1 MYCLPSS
8 QPALPRTVTYSLSGQ
23 AQAPRRWL
31 HDGVSP
37 AFQKRRKASGGGG
50 GKVAAGGGRR
60 RGMAAAVRAE
70 MAEALDQMDEEGDSG
85 LDVDGT
91 GVWGRA
97 DTVGAETSGWTSR
110 AWMGRSSRGEAGDP
124 GWAVEAVLAAS
135 LQSAAEQEEAQLAA
149 ALAASAAEGEDRA
162 DAGASPTA
170 GAEEPVSAV
179 GKQVEFICTG
189 HEIDPGDYE
198 CEVLM
203 DGRATTTRSQARTVT
218 CSRKQAQARVPDRA
232 GRGRRRHI
240 AAAVRAEM
248 AEALDQMDEEGD
260 GGLDMLNG
268 QPGVWGRADTVG
280 AETSGWTARAW
291 MGRSSR
297 GEAGDPGWAVEAAL
311 EASLQSAAEWEE
323 AQLAAALAASAAEG
337 EDRADAGAS
346 PTAGAEE
353 PVSAV
358 GKQVEFICT
367 GHEIDP
373 GDYECEVLMDGRA
386 TTTRSQARTVTCSRK
401 QAQARVPDRAG
412 RGRRRHIAAAVRAE
426 MAEALDQ
433 MDEEGDG
440 GLDMLN
446 GQPGVWGRADTVGAE
461 TSGWTARA
469 WMGRSSRG
477 EAGDPGW
484 AVEAALEAS
493 LQSAA
498 EWEEAQ
504 LAAAL
509 AASAAEG
516 EAGADNAGASRRAGE
531 ALPAV
536 AMPDLAS
543 VGGDLESSDTNTDD
557 GWEVFSHGRAPS
569 LGSWAGV
576 GRDGDWV
583 DSDGRSESDRDD
595 DDWEE
600 LESPEQ

>member
-1 MYCLPSS
+1 M
-8 QPALPRTVTYSLSGQ
+8 
-23 AQAPRRWL
+23 

-337 EDRADAGAS
+337 E
-346 PTAGAEE
+346 
-353 PVSAV
+353 
-358 GKQVEFICT
+358 
-367 GHEIDP
+367 
-373 GDYECEVLMDGRA
+373 
-386 TTTRSQARTVTCSRK
+386 
-401 QAQARVPDRAG
+401 
-412 RGRRRHIAAAVRAE
+412 
-426 MAEALDQ
+426 
-433 MDEEGDG
+433 
-440 GLDMLN
+440 
-446 GQPGVWGRADTVGAE
+446 
-461 TSGWTARA
+461 
-469 WMGRSSRG
+469 
-477 EAGDPGW
+477 
-484 AVEAALEAS
+484 
-493 LQSAA
+493 
-498 EWEEAQ
+498 
-504 LAAAL
+504 
-509 AASAAEG
+509 
-516 EAGADNAGASRRAGE
+516 AGADNAGASRRAGE